1 MTNHP
6 GSVHEVDVPTSRLR
20 TRVRDTGPVPGQVGT
35 LICLH
40 GNCSS
45 SAFFHRLLHTLPP
58 GWRGIAPDLRGYGET
73 EAATLDATRGMRD
86 FADDVVA
93 LMDALEIERAAFLGH
108 SAGGGVV
115 MQLAIDH
122 PHRVAQVLLEAPAS
136 PYGFGG
142 TSDVNGTPVWPDY
155 AGSGGGT
162 ANADFTAAIAAGDR
176 SSDHPHSPLNVF
188 RSLYVA
194 PGTLTDEE
202 LLLES
207 VLSTRVG
214 PGNYPGDSVP
224 SQNWPGVAPG
234 RTGINNALSPKYMDV
249 SAFADVPQVGPV
261 LWVHGDTDAIVS
273 DNSALDF
280 GQLGALG
287 AIAGWPGEGIY
298 PPQPMVSQM
307 RSVLQRFAANGGTY
321 REVELPGIGHS
332 PHIEVPDRFGELL
345 SELLQS

>member
-142 TSDVNGTPVWPDY
+142 TSDVNGTPVWPITSAP
-155 AGSGGGT
+155 AGARPTRTSPRPSPRGT
-162 ANADFTAAIAAGDR
+162 AAAIT
-176 SSDHPHSPLNVF
+176 P
-188 RSLYVA
+188 
-194 PGTLTDEE
+194 
-202 LLLES
+202 
-207 VLSTRVG
+207 TR
-214 PGNYPGDSVP
+214 
-224 SQNWPGVAPG
+224 
-234 RTGINNALSPKYMDV
+234 R
-249 SAFADVPQVGPV
+249 
-261 LWVHGDTDAIVS
+261 
-273 DNSALDF
+273 
-280 GQLGALG
+280 
-287 AIAGWPGEGIY
+287 
-298 PPQPMVSQM
+298 
-307 RSVLQRFAANGGTY
+307 
-321 REVELPGIGHS
+321 
-332 PHIEVPDRFGELL
+332 
-345 SELLQS
+345 